1 MADLKTERPTGEYTM
16 ASQGSRDF
24 RMKDSSMDDNSSVLS
39 AAGSRRSL
47 LSLDG
52 SSRGSFLKQPIGK
65 SEAGKSEAGK
75 SEDEEEDERAVED
88 RLGRLLG
95 LTTEPAAI
103 QARYT
108 KNVLYLYSSIIHSS
122 TYNLQKGARIFFVRI

>member
-1 MADLKTERPTGEYTM
+1 MADFKTERPTGEYKM
-16 ASQGSRDF
+16 AGQGSRDF

-52 SSRGSFLKQPIGK
+52 SSRGSFLKQPI
-65 SEAGKSEAGK
+65 GKSEAGK

-122 TYNLQKGARIFFVRI
+122 TYNLQKGGRIFFVRK